1 MAVKC
6 SVKEKRN
13 LFPYDVWS
21 LGDITPLPNLNRNG
35 WATITY
41 DKTSEYHTNGKYGLI
56 ATNTTNNKRP
66 YVRYYFT
73 EVSELIGE
81 VISYSADVKTTK
93 TLKLCIYQYD
103 GSNYNGTDVVIPE
116 NSDGN
121 YIVTTTISQDTLA
134 LWIGIEFQI
143 AQQEG
148 ETFYTD
154 NWELKIIPS

>member
-1 MAVKC
+1 MEINL

-13 LFPYDVWS
+13 LFPYNVWA
-21 LGDITPLPNLNRNG
+21 LGDITPPPNLNRNG

-41 DKTSEYHTNGKYGLI
+41 DKTNEYHTNGNYGLI

-73 EVSELIGE
+73 EVSNLIGE

-116 NSDGN
+116 NSEGN
-121 YIVTTTISQDTLA
+121 YIVTTTISQDTTA
-134 LWIGIEFQI
+134 LWIGPEFQT

-154 NWELKIIPS
+154 NWQLQLIPS